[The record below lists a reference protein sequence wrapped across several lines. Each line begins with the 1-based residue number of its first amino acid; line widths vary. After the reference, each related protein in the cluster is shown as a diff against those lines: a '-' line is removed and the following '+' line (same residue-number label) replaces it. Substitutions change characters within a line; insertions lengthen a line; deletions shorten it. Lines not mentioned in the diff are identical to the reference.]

1 MAVGKM
7 QARCE
12 GCRCV
17 AGGEQSEAGSVEPV
31 ECQVGLVESID
42 SNQGIEGSP
51 SSKPKSQGRKRRDWE
66 SNEAR
71 VMSQTN
77 CDESITKK

>member
-1 MAVGKM
+1 MAVGKT

-31 ECQVGLVESID
+31 ECKVGLVESID
-42 SNQGIEGSP
+42 PNQGIEGLP
-51 SSKPKSQGRKRRDWE
+51 VP
-66 SNEAR
+66 NPR
-71 VMSQTN
+71 VKGGKGGTGSQT
-77 CDESITKK
+77 KRG

>member
-31 ECQVGLVESID
+31 ECKVGLVESID
-42 SNQGIEGSP
+42 PNQGIEGFP
-51 SSKPKSQGRKRRDWE
+51 SSKTQESREEKAGLGVKRSEGDVA
-66 SNEAR
+66 NEL
-71 VMSQTN
+71 
-77 CDESITKK
+77 

>member
-17 AGGEQSEAGSVEPV
+17 AGGEQSEAGPVEPV

-42 SNQGIEGSP
+42 SNQGIEGCVP
-51 SSKPKSQGRKRRDWE
+51 VP
-66 SNEAR
+66 NPR
-71 VMSQTN
+71 VKGGKGGTGSQT
-77 CDESITKK
+77 KRG